1 MLPQGEWTKIDEEVE
16 IIETNRTP
24 DEIDV
29 WYVDRLPAQK
39 KKATARTSATATVHQ
54 VTPKQAHQL
63 PIHHH
68 NHPNHQYSTSL
79 EGGLNKMGMA
89 QSKSKPKKKNMKKIS
104 ESVPNLEE
112 IPVAVTLV
120 PKVPNRRS
128 LDQRVLN
135 EIAEDKDALYSSCD
149 HSSSIELNSILHR
162 DSGFFISKCS
172 DAKSAPFPEA
182 HSITGASEMNN
193 DFGWYAPKN
202 KLDGFELKVN
212 NPIWGKKRSNLARE
226 TGDQSM
232 GPSPGRF
239 YTRFSKSIQNLF
251 NFNSDSDKVSSSAR
265 SRKSVSEVNLAKIK
279 KGRGGKV
286 GDSNVLGTPYC
297 PSSWFTMK
305 TNLKRN
311 STMDSPKGPFKR
323 AWRKYKSMG
332 LFRRNARQRR

>member
-1 MLPQGEWTKIDEEVE
+1 
-16 IIETNRTP
+16 
-24 DEIDV
+24 
-29 WYVDRLPAQK
+29 
-39 KKATARTSATATVHQ
+39 
-54 VTPKQAHQL
+54 
-63 PIHHH
+63 
-68 NHPNHQYSTSL
+68 
-79 EGGLNKMGMA
+79 MGMA

-112 IPVAVTLV
+112 IPEAV
-120 PKVPNRRS
+120 PKMPNRRS
-128 LDQRVLN
+128 LDHRVLN
-135 EIAEDKDALYSSCD
+135 EIDEVTDKLYSSCE

-162 DSGFFISKCS
+162 DSGFFINKCS

-182 HSITGASEMNN
+182 SAITIASEMNN
-193 DFGWYAPKN
+193 DFGCYAPKN

-212 NPIWGKKRSNLARE
+212 NPIWGKKRSNLARD

-232 GPSPGRF
+232 SRF
-239 YTRFSKSIQNLF
+239 YTRFSKSIQDLF
-251 NFNSDSDKVSSSAR
+251 KINSDSETVSSER

-297 PSSWFTMK
+297 PSTWFTMK

-323 AWRKYKSMG
+323 AWKKYKSMG
-332 LFRRNARQRR
+332 LFRRNGRQNNGRR